1 MEGLIIYAVCAT
13 LAGAGILC
21 LYLRNWWRIRRITE
35 QIEGFL
41 MGKKTPLELS
51 LREDSMATLEN
62 AVCDLEENVL
72 RSQQREQEESRRTSS
87 LTADISH
94 QLKTPLTTLR
104 LYTEMDEAPH
114 MEESLQQ
121 ITRMEKLVQSLLRL
135 EKLCADGY
143 KFQFAMASVE
153 KIICWQRDYLHPL
166 FPEREFCITG
176 SVNIRCDEKW
186 LGEAFLN
193 LLKNAC
199 EHTKENGHI
208 WITLEKSDT
217 TCFCTIED
225 DGGGVP
231 EKELPRL
238 FERFYRSEHQNHQ
251 GVGIG
256 MAIAKEIIRRHHGTI
271 TASNTK
277 SGLKLWISLPI
288 YDLNL
293 AKV

>member
-13 LAGAGILC
+13 LAGVGIWC
-21 LYLRNWWRIRRITE
+21 LYLKNWRRIRKLTE
-35 QIEGFL
+35 QVENFL
-41 MGKKTPLELS
+41 LEKKEPLEIS
-51 LREDSMATLEN
+51 LREDSVAALEN
-62 AVCDLEENVL
+62 AVCDLEETVL
-72 RSQQREQEESRRTSS
+72 RSQQREQEECSRTSS

-104 LYTEMDEAPH
+104 LYTEMDAASH
-114 MEESLQQ
+114 MEESLRQ
-121 ITRMEKLVQSLLRL
+121 ITRMEKLIQSLLRL

-143 KFQFAMASVE
+143 KFQFSEANLE
-153 KIICWQRDYLHPL
+153 KIMRWQWEQLHPL
-166 FPEREFCITG
+166 FPEREFYITG
-176 SVNIRCDEKW
+176 SARIRCDEKW

-199 EHTKENGHI
+199 EHTKENGRI

-238 FERFYRSEHQNHQ
+238 FERFYRSEHQSQQ

-271 TASNTK
+271 TASNTER
-277 SGLKLWISLPI
+277 GLKLWMSLPI

-293 AKV
+293 AKA